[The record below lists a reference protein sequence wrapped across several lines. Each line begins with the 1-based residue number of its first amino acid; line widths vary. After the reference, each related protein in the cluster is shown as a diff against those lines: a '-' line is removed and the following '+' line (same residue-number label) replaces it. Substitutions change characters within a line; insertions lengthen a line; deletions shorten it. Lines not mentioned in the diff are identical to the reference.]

1 MGYLVDCDTG
11 SRATSSVGSQRNATY
26 GRLREVV
33 GCVCRRFEQLAG
45 PGTQACVTG
54 QLSDCATV
62 RRRLSALG
70 DSGLSEFEI

>member
-1 MGYLVDCDTG
+1 MGDLVDCDTEQPG
-11 SRATSSVGSQRNATY
+11 DLVGRFSAERDLWA
-26 GRLREVV
+26 

-62 RRRLSALG
+62 RRRLCALG